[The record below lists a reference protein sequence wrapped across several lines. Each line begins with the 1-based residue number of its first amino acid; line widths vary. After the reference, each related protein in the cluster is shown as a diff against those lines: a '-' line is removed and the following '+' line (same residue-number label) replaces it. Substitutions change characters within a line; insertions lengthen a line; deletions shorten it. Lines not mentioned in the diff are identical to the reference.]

1 MLAEGFILSYL
12 LIFSIFNTNLWGKT
26 VEKLI
31 NIIGIGFYFKGK
43 TILPVF

>member
-1 MLAEGFILSYL
+1 MPEGFILQHIL
-12 LIFSIFNTNLWGKT
+12 TFGVFNTNLWGKT